1 MIFES
6 EDNWNAKSNNTSRKH
21 SISIL
26 SPTTSSIESIGHNPN
41 NNISSSAINRMTN
54 HSKFDNLSSEYNPS
68 HNRCNSNRHT
78 PNKYLTINPY
88 YNMEDSNA
96 SSSETKIQILKSIDN
111 DGVGSGFTSCTSV
124 TNNTSNS
131 NNNNFDID
139 CFHYPLREAM
149 NQDLIDLLRSQI
161 SKLLEENEKLVSR
174 IDDYRQK
181 IAFIERDQRRMFI
194 KSFEPIKWDK
204 FMLKNIEGKNIH
216 TGGVPIRLYYQDKY

>member
-6 EDNWNAKSNNTSRKH
+6 EDNRNAKSNNPSRKH

-26 SPTTSSIESIGHNPN
+26 SPSTSSIELTGHSQN
-41 NNISSSAINRMTN
+41 NNNSSSAINRMTN

-78 PNKYLTINPY
+78 PNKYLAINPY

-96 SSSETKIQILKSIDN
+96 SSSNETKIQILKSIDN

-124 TNNTSNS
+124 TNNTPSS
-131 NNNNFDID
+131 NNNFDID

-181 IAFIERDQRRMFI
+181 IAFIERVSNIYVYTYKRIQFI
-194 KSFEPIKWDK
+194 FCLP
-204 FMLKNIEGKNIH
+204 LR
-216 TGGVPIRLYYQDKY
+216 T

>member
-6 EDNWNAKSNNTSRKH
+6 EDNRNAKSNNPSRKH

-26 SPTTSSIESIGHNPN
+26 SPSTSSIELTGHNQN
-41 NNISSSAINRMTN
+41 NNNNNNSSAINRMTN
-54 HSKFDNLSSEYNPS
+54 HSKFDNLSSEYNPN
-68 HNRCNSNRHT
+68 HNRCHSNRHT

-96 SSSETKIQILKSIDN
+96 SSNETKIQILKSIDN

-124 TNNTSNS
+124 TNNTTSS

-181 IAFIERDQRRMFI
+181 IAFIERDQRRMFTKSFTLI
-194 KSFEPIKWDK
+194 KSDK
-204 FMLKNIEGKNIH
+204 FILNK
-216 TGGVPIRLYYQDKY
+216 KY